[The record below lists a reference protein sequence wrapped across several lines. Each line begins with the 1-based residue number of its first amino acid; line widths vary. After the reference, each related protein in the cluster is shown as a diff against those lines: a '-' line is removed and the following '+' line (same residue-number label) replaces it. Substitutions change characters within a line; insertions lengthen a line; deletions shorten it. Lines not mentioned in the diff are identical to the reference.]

1 VKLDT
6 YARARRI
13 ATLLGPD
20 WAFAISIPASGAST
34 RICFSRGADRVV
46 LEGSE
51 RIAAIGSNLKD
62 LRERMAALLETIRIS
77 SGDGREG
84 ETPFRLT
91 AAASSPSSSP
101 CDVHRDET
109 QRSECSRTPTERSL
123 RTASHVD
130 RGEVGRAATENLSAD
145 SLGMERLGDEPFGS

>member
-62 LRERMAALLETIRIS
+62 LRERMAALLETIHIS

-84 ETPFRLT
+84 DAVP
-91 AAASSPSSSP
+91 ASRP
-101 CDVHRDET
+101 CFLALELSADVQTEGT
-109 QRSECSRTPTERSL
+109 SRK
-123 RTASHVD
+123 V
-130 RGEVGRAATENLSAD
+130 VMENLSAD
-145 SLGMERLGDEPFGS
+145 SFRNRGLRP